1 MEKLTKFMNKKD
13 EFQDAA
19 GDNGSLDY
27 IIIDNFVE
35 FFENADILSQ
45 ECL

>member
-1 MEKLTKFMNKKD
+1 MNKKH

-27 IIIDNFVE
+27 MIIDNFVE
-35 FFENADILSQ
+35 FFENPDIISH
-45 ECL
+45 E